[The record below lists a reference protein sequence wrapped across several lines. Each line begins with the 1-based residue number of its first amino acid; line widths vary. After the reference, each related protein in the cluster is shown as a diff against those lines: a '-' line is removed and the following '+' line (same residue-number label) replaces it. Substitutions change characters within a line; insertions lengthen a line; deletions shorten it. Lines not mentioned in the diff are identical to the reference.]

1 MVIDIAVA
9 ATIPIFPEDS
19 FDIDDNLEILEGLPL
34 PRLGVKRSETVPIV

>member
-19 FDIDDNLEILEGLPL
+19 FDIDKLLSTSHKVAYRHDGIQLDEM
-34 PRLGVKRSETVPIV
+34 KA